1 MTSAIADVIGLIGGV
16 LFIAAFAYANVAD
29 KFNKLWFNAA
39 NLLGALL
46 LLLISLWV
54 NFNLAAFVLEVA
66 WAIIALAGLIR
77 AVRMRLRERRP

>member
-46 LLLISLWV
+46 LLISLWV